1 MKGRN
6 GSTSFL
12 PSRRKGGFQRKLPSD
27 QCLTKEQTKQIYDK
41 VELGEE
47 VKIRKLVQHNTPI
60 SPKQEM
66 FANDVNKYEKAL
78 LSDRNKRRSNSQME
92 QWSILS
98 DNIVYVRSEDDDIM
112 NGINI
117 KPIDY
122 REHKRMYRKMGKEGG
137 EQLDIDFGESPEI
150 IKSRYMDVY
159 DDIYAEVVMTSR
171 FDENV
176 DLSMT
181 YLGRVDMKRDKVMRA
196 EESFPISEQ
205 GFVMGKLMNGEE
217 CQILLDTGAS
227 KSYMSKSYYLRCK
240 SLHDLPKFASKT
252 QRIQVG
258 NDQYVGV
265 LFVIP
270 VIVEINKHRLE
281 VFTLVLEI
289 FDNVDMVLGIKNLF
303 ELEGVIDSRESS
315 FRFLSRSIPIFPQEQ
330 VIVKPGEKKLLPIE
344 SPFIEKISGM
354 AIVKLIDQGQKMLM
368 MLKLKFI
375 RNKATLDIMNN
386 ARETIIF
393 DKKMKS
399 IGILDLRLLGYYKI
413 KQGVLQ
419 QNLNKYYQF
428 EEVDKICAD
437 FNRIIE
443 EKRQEEKNDSKD
455 RYPWLDDADKRKYM
469 TDKEILDKYINLED
483 SCLDEQERKQ
493 VMEMLYKYKDVFSLR
508 HKIGTCPNIEVNI
521 EVMDSLPFFIW
532 PYHVKEEDRA
542 VLDKEMR
549 RLCYLGILKEGFS
562 AYSSPVMLIS

>member
-393 DKKMKS
+393 DKKMS